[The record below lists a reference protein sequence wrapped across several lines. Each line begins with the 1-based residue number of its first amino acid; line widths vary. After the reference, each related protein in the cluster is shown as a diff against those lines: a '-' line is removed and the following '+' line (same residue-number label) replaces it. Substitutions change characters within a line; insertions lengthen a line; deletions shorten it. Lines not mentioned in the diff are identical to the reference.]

1 MTRFKSLSLAGALTL
16 ALTSSFS
23 GLAMAQTAGGGTG
36 GGDGGLAFQDPP
48 VTMIQIPTH
57 PQPVQNQ
64 ATGARECAFELLRGH
79 SCTPRRAH

>member
-1 MTRFKSLSLAGALTL
+1 
-16 ALTSSFS
+16 
-23 GLAMAQTAGGGTG
+23 
-36 GGDGGLAFQDPP
+36 
-48 VTMIQIPTH
+48 MIQIPTH